1 MKDLSGSA
9 AQGPKPD
16 ATAAAQPNDEY
27 FYRPNGDVEEHRF
40 EYEGDEPPEMT
51 PLHLYAMLPRGDPP
65 PSVKREDINKRAEY
79 DGLTPLMVGSML
91 GGYRDD
97 VQAGL
102 VKRPLGY
109 DERKE
114 KPNFVKEL
122 IDMGADLSL
131 TRGGTLETPLH
142 LAAK

>member
-9 AQGPKPD
+9 AHGPKPD
-16 ATAAAQPNDEY
+16 ASAAATLNEEY
-27 FYRPNGDVEEHRF
+27 FYRPNGEADDPKF
-40 EYEGDEPPEMT
+40 EYEGEEPPEMT
-51 PLHLYAMLPRGDPP
+51 SLHSYAMDPRGDLPF
-65 PSVKREDINKRAEY
+65 SVKREDINKRAGY
-79 DGLTPLMVGSML
+79 DGLTPLMFASMF

-102 VKRPLGY
+102 VRRPTEY

-131 TRGGTLETPLH
+131 TMGGTLETPLH